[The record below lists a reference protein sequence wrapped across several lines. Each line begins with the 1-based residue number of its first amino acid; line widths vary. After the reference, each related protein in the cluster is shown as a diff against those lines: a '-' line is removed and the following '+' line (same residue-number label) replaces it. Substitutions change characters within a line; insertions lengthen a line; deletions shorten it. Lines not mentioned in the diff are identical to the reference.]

1 MQTRVSETIW
11 KIESPWKISTYE
23 TLRKAPYFAY
33 LIRFF
38 ISRRFYTIL
47 HLQISHKCIKIRLV
61 ISNNYEKKNANTTT
75 AYVLDTFSRKKTS
88 KLVDRSSKRM
98 NLDFKLK
105 YFFRKIIARSK
116 HHFKRYEYNDIM
128 NERIIKRSKK
138 IEYRYVFEIMYSEQ
152 EISFVPIEHRYFYLP

>member
-1 MQTRVSETIW
+1 MQTRVSEIIW
-11 KIESPWKISTYE
+11 KIESLWKISTYE
-23 TLRKAPYFAY
+23 TLRKPPHFAY

-38 ISRRFYTIL
+38 ISRRFCTIL
-47 HLQISHKCIKIRLV
+47 QLQISHKCIKIRLV
-61 ISNNYEKKNANTTT
+61 ISNNYEKKKT

-88 KLVDRSSKRM
+88 KLVDKSSKRM

-105 YFFRKIIARSK
+105 YFFRKIRARLK

-128 NERIIKRSKK
+128 NERIIKQSKK

-152 EISFVPIEHRYFYLP
+152 EIPFLSIEHRYFYLP